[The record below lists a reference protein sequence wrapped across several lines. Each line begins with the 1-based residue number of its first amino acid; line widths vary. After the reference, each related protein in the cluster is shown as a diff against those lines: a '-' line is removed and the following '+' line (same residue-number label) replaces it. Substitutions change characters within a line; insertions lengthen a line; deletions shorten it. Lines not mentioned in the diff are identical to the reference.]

1 MRKSFISLATAC
13 ALVAGPVAAPA
24 YSADES
30 STPGAVESSADTQ
43 RVFDAWKEGWT
54 AIDSANPIDWLK
66 NEVGGFG
73 MMSSGDIEMS
83 AQGSSQAASAW
94 LLAFGITLVF
104 GQIAQII
111 MSSINR

>member
-1 MRKSFISLATAC
+1 MRKSCISVATAC
-13 ALVAGPVAAPA
+13 ALAAGTLAAPA
-24 YSADES
+24 HAADES
-30 STPGAVESSADTQ
+30 SADAQ
-43 RVFDAWKEGWT
+43 SVFNAWKEGWT

-66 NEVGGFG
+66 NEVEGFK

-111 MSSINR
+111 MSNINR